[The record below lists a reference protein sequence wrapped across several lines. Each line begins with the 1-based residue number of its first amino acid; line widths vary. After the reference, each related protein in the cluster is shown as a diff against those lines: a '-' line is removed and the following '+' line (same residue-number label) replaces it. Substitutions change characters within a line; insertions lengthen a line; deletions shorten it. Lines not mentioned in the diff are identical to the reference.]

1 LDSFL
6 GRSSTTLLL
15 GGATIRG
22 PGYARGDTAELRQL
36 MHRNLRWTTHVGA
49 VLDRDAYIAGNTD
62 GSLVSREQRLEQP
75 EVSVVGDTAILT
87 AVVVDEVERDGE
99 RQTFRLRLT
108 QTWVREAGA
117 WQCIGGHAGPPV

>member
-1 LDSFL
+1 MASDKQEAIAAAERRAAAL
-6 GRSSTTLLL
+6 
-15 GGATIRG
+15 
-22 PGYARGDTAELRQL
+22 ARGDTAELRQP
-36 MHRNLRWTTHVGA
+36 MHRHLRWTTHVGA

-62 GSLVSREQRLEQP
+62 GSLVWREQRLEQP

-117 WQCIGGHAGPPV
+117 WQCIGGHAGPEGTFL

>member
-1 LDSFL
+1 
-6 GRSSTTLLL
+6 
-15 GGATIRG
+15 
-22 PGYARGDTAELRQL
+22 

-117 WQCIGGHAGPPV
+117 WQCIAGHAGPPV